1 MPPAHALSLVYIAY
15 IIYLYYFR
23 FRYLMMR
30 LSVNDKVEMNDK
42 SQKKELR
49 NEKTRYKHE
58 ITFLIIAHF
67 D

>member
-1 MPPAHALSLVYIAY
+1 
-15 IIYLYYFR
+15 
-23 FRYLMMR
+23 MR